1 MADETGGREV
11 EIKSE
16 KNLEGAFALIS
27 EELRSQF
34 VLGYYPDQHQARR
47 DLSQNQGRR
56 GAAGYRRF
64 WRAKATT
71 LLRNNLDSDGRESC
85 ADPSS
90 W

>member
-34 VLGYYPDQHQARR
+34 VLGYYPTNIKKRRNLSQGEGRQLRGRTPRFSRARATTPLCNSRR
-47 DLSQNQGRR
+47 DE
-56 GAAGYRRF
+56 
-64 WRAKATT
+64 
-71 LLRNNLDSDGRESC
+71 LR
-85 ADPSS
+85 P
-90 W
+90 